1 MKTVIIGADCR
12 LGHEL
17 AANLQGR
24 DIPFVSISSRDPV
37 LESVKLLLHAFAFH
51 AATHV
56 VNALS
61 HELFHG
67 DDPAAYK
74 RSLLVVKNL
83 CKACRAH
90 DAALIHLSDDS
101 VYAGRRGG
109 AYREKDRPDSADPRA
124 ARVLKGESYVS
135 KRVPKHIV
143 LRCGPVFA
151 PAGENLF
158 TAIAG
163 QLEKGRTLECTEDK
177 LCPTPAN
184 DVARV
189 VAAII
194 LQLDC
199 GATPWG
205 TYHYCSSDAAS
216 LYNFAEAVIALAS
229 QYGRIRREDVS
240 LIAVPAKE
248 RNVILNCHQLL
259 NTFGIKQRPWRA
271 ALPAV
276 VAEYCRH

>member
-12 LGHEL
+12 LGLEL

-37 LESVKLLLHAFAFH
+37 LDSVKLLLHAFAYH
-51 AATHV
+51 GATQV

-61 HELFHG
+61 HELFSG

-74 RSLLVVKNL
+74 RSLLVTKNL

-90 DAALIHLSDDS
+90 EAALIHLSDDS
-101 VYAGRRGG
+101 MYAGRKSG
-109 AYREKDRPDSADPRA
+109 AYREKDKPDSADPRV
-124 ARVLKGESYVS
+124 ARVLKAESYVN
-135 KRVPKHIV
+135 KRAPKHIV
-143 LRCGPVFA
+143 LRCGPLFA
-151 PAGENLF
+151 PAGHNLF
-158 TAIAG
+158 TMLAA
-163 QLEKGRTLECTEDK
+163 QLEKGHLLECTEDK

-184 DVARV
+184 DIARV
-189 VAAII
+189 VVAII

-199 GATPWG
+199 GAEPWG
-205 TYHYCSSDAAS
+205 TYNYCSSDASS
-216 LYNFAEAVIALAS
+216 LYNFAEAVVALAS
-229 QYGRIRREDVS
+229 QYGRIRRDEVR
-240 LIAVPAKE
+240 LQPVPGKD
-248 RNVILNCHQLL
+248 RNVILNCHHIL

-276 VAEYCRH
+276 VAEYCRS